1 MASKNTQEVPLR
13 KDYIKKAYNVLF
25 KQLRL
30 TLKTDTR
37 QESLDDIGSL
47 MLNGQVKLEGAKWR
61 CSTEEL
67 SILMILHRLRVTFA

>member
-30 TLKTDTR
+30 TLKTR